1 MVEDDCGTVVEGMD
15 EDDCCGTIVIGL
27 VEDDCGTRVMGLAE
41 DDCGTRV
48 MGLAED
54 AWDPMLSL
62 EAEECNTAFL
72 LVADTGSVLAER
84 WLTTAL
90 SNTRNRD

>member
-27 VEDDCGTRVMGLAE
+27 VE